1 MDIRKVFAAKKRRTA
16 RAEAVG
22 IDIFADTLYNI
33 HVNGGKDMFEGFTQE
48 ALDFLLGIRLN
59 NNKEWFE
66 PRKEIYTQK
75 IYEPMKQLGEELYAP
90 FADIDGMMHKVGRI
104 YRDENFA
111 PYLHYRD
118 TMWIY
123 VRYEAWYWNKT
134 PTLFFELSPEGAEFG
149 FRISK
154 PEAAVME
161 RFRSQLA
168 EDAGPFLKMTEELEK
183 KHGIVIGGEEYKRRK
198 PCNVPEAERFFAK
211 KGLSASVK
219 VSDTGELFSR
229 RICDHA
235 IEIMQAVQPMNDF
248 FHEIVE
254 IEELAKAIAREERNA
269 PPEPEIN
276 MVKAPDVE
284 FMW

>member
-1 MDIRKVFAAKKRRTA
+1 MSKGYK
-16 RAEAVG
+16 
-22 IDIFADTLYNI
+22 
-33 HVNGGKDMFEGFTQE
+33 MFEGFSQE
-48 ALDFLLGIRLN
+48 ALEFLLGIRHN

-66 PRKEIYTQK
+66 PRKAIYTEK
-75 IYEPMKQLGEELYAP
+75 IYEPMKTLGEELFAP
-90 FADIDGMMHKVGRI
+90 FSDIDGMMYKVGRI

-123 VRYEAWYWNKT
+123 VRYDAWYWSKT
-134 PTLFFELSPEGAEFG
+134 PTLYFELSHEGAEFG

-161 RFRSQLA
+161 RFRSQLS
-168 EDAGPFLKMTEELEK
+168 EDSKPFLDMISELEEK
-183 KHGIVIGGEEYKRRK
+183 YGLTVGGDEYKRKK
-198 PCNVPEAERFFAK
+198 PCNVPEAERFFLK
-211 KGLSASVK
+211 KGLSVYAK
-219 VSDTGELFSR
+219 VSDPDELFSR
-229 RICDHA
+229 KVAEHTA
-235 IEIMQAVQPMNDF
+235 EVFKAVQPVNDY

-254 IEELAKAIAREERNA
+254 IEELAKAIEKEGKLQAQQ
-269 PPEPEIN
+269 EPEIN

>member
-1 MDIRKVFAAKKRRTA
+1 
-16 RAEAVG
+16 
-22 IDIFADTLYNI
+22 
-33 HVNGGKDMFEGFTQE
+33 MFEGFSQE
-48 ALDFLLGIRLN
+48 ALEFLLGIRHN

-66 PRKEIYTQK
+66 PRKNIYTEK
-75 IYEPMKQLGEELYAP
+75 IYEPLKALGEELFAP
-90 FADIDGMMHKVGRI
+90 FADIDGMMYKVGRI

-123 VRYEAWYWNKT
+123 VRYDAWYWSKT
-134 PTLFFELSPEGAEFG
+134 PTLYFELSPEGAEFG

-161 RFRSQLA
+161 RFRSGLL
-168 EDAGPFLKMTEELEK
+168 EDSEPFLNMVDEIVEK
-183 KHGIVIGGEEYKRRK
+183 YGLTVGGDEYKRKK
-198 PCNVPEAERFFAK
+198 PCPEPKLEPYFIK
-211 KGLSASVK
+211 KGFSVYTK
-219 VSDTGELFSR
+219 VSGPKELFSR
-229 RICDHA
+229 KIAEHA
-235 IEIMQAVQPMNDF
+235 IEVFKAVQPVNDY

-254 IEELAKAIAREERNA
+254 IEELAKAIEKEGKLQAES
-269 PPEPEIN
+269 EPEIN

>member
-1 MDIRKVFAAKKRRTA
+1 
-16 RAEAVG
+16 
-22 IDIFADTLYNI
+22 
-33 HVNGGKDMFEGFTQE
+33 MFEGFSQE
-48 ALDFLLGIRLN
+48 ALEFLLGIRHN

-66 PRKEIYTQK
+66 PRKKVYTEK
-75 IYEPMKQLGEELYAP
+75 IYEPMKALGEELFAP
-90 FADIDGMMHKVGRI
+90 FADIEGMMHKVGRI

-123 VRYEAWYWNKT
+123 VRYDAWYWNKT
-134 PTLFFELSPEGAEFG
+134 PTLYFELSAEGAEFG

-161 RFRSQLA
+161 RFRCGLL
-168 EDAGPFLKMTEELEK
+168 EDAEPFFNMIAELVENY
-183 KHGIVIGGEEYKRRK
+183 GLTVGGDEYKRKK
-198 PCNVPEAERFFAK
+198 PCPKPELEQYFVK
-211 KGLSASVK
+211 KGLSLYTK
-219 VSDTGELFSR
+219 VSDPAELFSR
-229 RICDHA
+229 KIAEHA
-235 IEIMQAVQPMNDF
+235 IEVFKALQPLNDY

-254 IEELAKAIAREERNA
+254 IEELAKAIEKEEKA
-269 PPEPEIN
+269 SQQQEPEIN